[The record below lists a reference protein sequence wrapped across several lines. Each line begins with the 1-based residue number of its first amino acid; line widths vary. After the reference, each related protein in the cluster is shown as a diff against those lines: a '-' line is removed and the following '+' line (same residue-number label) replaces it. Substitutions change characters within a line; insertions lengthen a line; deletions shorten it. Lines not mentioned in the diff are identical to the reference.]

1 MSAISTDTLDDIENH
16 LRGQGG
22 ALAESLGQAFD
33 GSWTLEPMPR
43 TAWNS
48 VAGGEELNEAGIVVA
63 LTVEDRTL
71 LIAIPES
78 LPLPT
83 WIHAPDM
90 SQRSRMDTLA
100 MEWSLNALPESMAC
114 EVFSTVVVSS
124 LTEALLEA
132 DPDAGAAC
140 LPFETRRGDAVA
152 RLWCVWPVRTV
163 PAESPVAGDPVDAA
177 ATDAGVGLDGA
188 LPGDETD
195 IDPAEEAR
203 RRLERLVQLPVKVVV
218 RLAEKRI
225 PLGQILTLS
234 PGAIITFD
242 KSCEDLLDLHVN
254 NSLYARGEAVK
265 IGEKFGLKI
274 NEVGSVQQRASAILQ
289 PQR

>member
-1 MSAISTDTLDDIENH
+1 MSAISNETLDEVEAH

-22 ALAESLGQAFD
+22 ALAESFNQAFD
-33 GSWTLEPMPR
+33 G
-43 TAWNS
+43 AWELNPQERVAWS
-48 VAGGEELNEAGIVVA
+48 AVAGDAGLHEAGIVVA

-71 LIAIPES
+71 LVAIPQS
-78 LPLPT
+78 VLPG

-114 EVFSTVVVSS
+114 EVFATVVVPS
-124 LTEALLEA
+124 LADALVES

-140 LPFETRRGDAVA
+140 LPLETRQGDAVGKM
-152 RLWCVWPVRTV
+152 WCVWPVRAV
-163 PAESPVAGDPVDAA
+163 PVAAPVVNPSAS
-177 ATDAGVGLDGA
+177 TGSAGHA
-188 LPGDETD
+188 DEPAD
-195 IDPAEEAR
+195 SGEIDPSEVAR
-203 RRLERLVQLPVKVVV
+203 ERIARLMPLAVKVVV

-225 PLGQILTLS
+225 PLGNVLTLG
-234 PGAIITFD
+234 PGSIITFD

-254 NSLYARGEAVK
+254 NALYARGEAVK

-274 NEVGSVQQRASAILQ
+274 NEVGSIQERASAILQ

>member
-33 GSWTLEPMPR
+33 GKWTLETVATTP
-43 TAWNS
+43 WNT
-48 VAGGEELNEAGIVVA
+48 VAGGEDLNEAGIVVA

-124 LTEALLEA
+124 LSEALLEA
-132 DPDAGAAC
+132 DPDVGAAC
-140 LPFETRRGDAVA
+140 LPFEARRGDAVA
-152 RLWCVWPVRTV
+152 KLWCVWPVRTV
-163 PAESPVAGDPVDAA
+163 PAESPSPM
-177 ATDAGVGLDGA
+177 TPSPMTLW
-188 LPGDETD
+188 TK
-195 IDPAEEAR
+195 R
-203 RRLERLVQLPVKVVV
+203 RW
-218 RLAEKRI
+218 
-225 PLGQILTLS
+225 
-234 PGAIITFD
+234 
-242 KSCEDLLDLHVN
+242 
-254 NSLYARGEAVK
+254 ARGPTRKTLRPAKRRTSIPPRKRGVDW
-265 IGEKFGLKI
+265 
-274 NEVGSVQQRASAILQ
+274 SDWCRS
-289 PQR
+289 P